1 MQTYILS
8 HLAQILHTGIYCVR
22 GGKLDVYEENAE
34 YNPIYKSEKL
44 RAKLR
49 HGADAQKEPYIF
61 MDEYQAFFVCVKRDA
76 DQGEALKV
84 SGGQT
89 EAGSAVGSGWETG
102 DGVTRGGEYFL
113 MGPLCTK
120 SMGRVER
127 HHFYRTYGVD
137 EAWEKGLYYHTLME
151 ALKAAGMLA
160 KLVVGQEYT
169 DQDLVDANH
178 LSQVTK
184 EQEEKERIRFNIE
197 SDEEDVYRHTYQ
209 EERKLLDMVR
219 DGNVG
224 EAVRL
229 SKEMD
234 TQIGKLGSDELT
246 HWRNLLTVA
255 ASLCARAAIEGGVMP
270 YVAYRV
276 SGFYINKGSQCDD
289 VVQILTYRNHAVE
302 ELTKLVQ
309 GQKTKHHTSYTERCK
324 DYVRKNYR
332 EKIYL
337 EEIAD
342 TLGISG
348 SYLSRLFKKETGVC
362 LQDFVNEVRVEKAA
376 NLLIYSDEPLPR
388 IAEYVNFPSQSYFGK
403 IFKEKKQMTPRQY
416 REMYKPTEFAE

>member
-1 MQTYILS
+1 
-8 HLAQILHTGIYCVR
+8 
-22 GGKLDVYEENAE
+22 
-34 YNPIYKSEKL
+34 
-44 RAKLR
+44 
-49 HGADAQKEPYIF
+49 
-61 MDEYQAFFVCVKRDA
+61 
-76 DQGEALKV
+76 
-84 SGGQT
+84 
-89 EAGSAVGSGWETG
+89 
-102 DGVTRGGEYFL
+102 
-113 MGPLCTK
+113 
-120 SMGRVER
+120 
-127 HHFYRTYGVD
+127 
-137 EAWEKGLYYHTLME
+137 
-151 ALKAAGMLA
+151 MLA

-197 SDEEDVYRHTYQ
+197 SDEEDIYRHTYQ

-255 ASLCARAAIEGGVMP
+255 ASLCAHAAIEGGVMP

-289 VVQILTYRNHAVE
+289 IVQILTYRNHAVE

-309 GQKTKHHTSYTERCK
+309 GQKTKHHTSYTERCN

-332 EKIYL
+332 GKIYL

-376 NLLIYSDEPLPR
+376 NLLIYSDEPLTR
-388 IAEYVNFPSQSYFGK
+388 IAEYVNFPSRSYFGK

-416 REMYKPTEFAE
+416 REMYKLAELSRLKSSGDTSNKRSVCELVCVSKPEFAEWKKSAR